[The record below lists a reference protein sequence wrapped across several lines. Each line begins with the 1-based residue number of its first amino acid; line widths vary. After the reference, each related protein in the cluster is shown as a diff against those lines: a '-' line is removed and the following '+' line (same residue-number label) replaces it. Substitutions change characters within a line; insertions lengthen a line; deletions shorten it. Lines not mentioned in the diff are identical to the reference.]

1 MMARKIQARKL
12 PEPARVEL
20 VPIAALC
27 PNPKNPRKHSRGQIK
42 RLAAIIREIGIIN
55 PISVDENMM
64 ILAGHGR
71 LEAAS
76 LAGLTVVPIIR
87 YDHLTPEQKRAY
99 VLADNRI
106 AEQAGWDRDLL
117 AIEFAEIME
126 LLPAAGL
133 DVTLTG
139 FEVGEIDLLLADM
152 SSSPPAREDVL
163 PPAPTTAVSRRGDLW
178 QLGRHRLLC
187 GDAREASVLSR
198 LMNGASTAAVICD
211 PPYNLP
217 ARAIGGRGKRQHPDF
232 AFAAGEMH
240 CAQFR
245 EFLSQTLSNG
255 IAVSKEGALHFI
267 FMDWRHI
274 GDLIKVGDELYDEM
288 LNLAVWVKSNAGQGS
303 LYRSQHELVGV
314 FRVGGG
320 QHRNNIELGRFG
332 RNRSNVWHYAGQ
344 NTFGNGRLEALAA
357 HPTVKPTNLV
367 ADAILDCTA
376 RGDAVLDQF
385 GGSGTIFLAAEK
397 KGGRTAYAL
406 EYEPRY
412 IDVTI
417 RRWQSATKLDATL
430 VDDGHTFDE
439 IAARRLSPGEPTA
452 NRSHSVSKSII
463 RGSVDRS
470 RSRA

>member
-1 MMARKIQARKL
+1 
-12 PEPARVEL
+12 
-20 VPIAALC
+20 
-27 PNPKNPRKHSRGQIK
+27 
-42 RLAAIIREIGIIN
+42 
-55 PISVDENMM
+55 
-64 ILAGHGR
+64 
-71 LEAAS
+71 
-76 LAGLTVVPIIR
+76 
-87 YDHLTPEQKRAY
+87 
-99 VLADNRI
+99 
-106 AEQAGWDRDLL
+106 
-117 AIEFAEIME
+117 
-126 LLPAAGL
+126 
-133 DVTLTG
+133 
-139 FEVGEIDLLLADM
+139 
-152 SSSPPAREDVL
+152 
-163 PPAPTTAVSRRGDLW
+163 
-178 QLGRHRLLC
+178 
-187 GDAREASVLSR
+187 
-198 LMNGASTAAVICD
+198 MNGAPAAAVICD

-240 CAQFR
+240 SAQFR

-255 IAVSKEGALHFI
+255 IAVSKENALHFI

-288 LNLAVWVKSNAGQGS
+288 LNLAVWVKSNAGQGA

-397 KGGRTAYAL
+397 TGRTAYAL

-417 RRWQSATKLDATL
+417 RRWQSVTKLDATL

-439 IAARRLSPGEPTA
+439 IAARRLSPGEPTEH
-452 NRSHSVSKSII
+452 RSHSVSKSII
-463 RGSVDRS
+463 RGSVDRR
-470 RSRA
+470 RSRV